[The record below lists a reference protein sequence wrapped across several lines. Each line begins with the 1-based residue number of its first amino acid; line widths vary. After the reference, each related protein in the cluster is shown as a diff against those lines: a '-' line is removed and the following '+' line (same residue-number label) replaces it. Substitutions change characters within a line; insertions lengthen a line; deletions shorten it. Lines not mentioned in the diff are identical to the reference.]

1 MRPYY
6 FFITGRIK
14 ISDSLEKILF
24 ELTLRLKLI
33 FDPFLTSKILRKSL
47 TPKQFYFEDQRKKI
61 GFQFAQFI
69 SVKVLKSALARSRPN
84 VILLICDDFGIGDFQ
99 VYNKN
104 SKVPTPNID
113 RLGNEGESFFLKI
126 RE

>member
-1 MRPYY
+1 MSR
-6 FFITGRIK
+6 
-14 ISDSLEKILF
+14 LVN
-24 ELTLRLKLI
+24 LTLKPKLI
-33 FDPFLTSKILRKSL
+33 FDPFLEISEKILDARTILFPLKEKS
-47 TPKQFYFEDQRKKI
+47 RI
-61 GFQFAQFI
+61 SIAQFL

-113 RLGNEGESFFLKI
+113 RLGNEGES
-126 RE
+126 

>member
-24 ELTLRLKLI
+24 DLTLRLKLI

-47 TPKQFYFEDQRKKI
+47 TPKQFYFEDQRKKNR
-61 GFQFAQFI
+61 I
-69 SVKVLKSALARSRPN
+69 SIRSIYISKSPKIS
-84 VILLICDDFGIGDFQ
+84 ISEIKTQC
-99 VYNKN
+99 N
-104 SKVPTPNID
+104 SSH
-113 RLGNEGESFFLKI
+113 L
-126 RE
+126 